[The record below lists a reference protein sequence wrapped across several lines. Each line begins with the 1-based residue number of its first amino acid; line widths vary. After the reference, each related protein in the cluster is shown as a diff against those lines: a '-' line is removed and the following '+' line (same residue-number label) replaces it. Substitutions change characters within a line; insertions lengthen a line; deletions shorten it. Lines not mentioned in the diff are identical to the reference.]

1 MTEADAFEV
10 ILLAAGSGSR
20 FGGRKLLAPY
30 GGGVLLDAALLTALA
45 APVRGV
51 IVVTGADADD
61 VALVAR
67 RHAQRAGQSPRLTVV
82 HAPDYAQGMGV
93 SLATGARAL
102 PADTAGVF
110 VLLGDM
116 PRIPQGVFATLMQ
129 AVLDGAQAAATT
141 YRGQRGHPA
150 LIGNS
155 LIAQLMSLQGDAGA
169 RSILQGLGDRLA
181 LVEAPDDGVLFDVDV
196 PGDIPN

>member
-30 GGGVLLDAALLTALA
+30 SDGVLLDAALATALA

-51 IVVTGADADD
+51 ILVTGADADD
-61 VALVAR
+61 MAGVAY
-67 RHAQRAGQSPRLTVV
+67 RHAEAVGQSARLTVV
-82 HAPDYAQGMGV
+82 HAADYAQGMGV

-116 PRIPQGVFATLMQ
+116 PRIPQGVFSSLKQ
-129 AVLDGAQAAATT
+129 VVLDGAPAAATT

-150 LIGNS
+150 LIGKS
-155 LIAQLMSLQGDAGA
+155 LIAQLMNLQGDAGA
-169 RSILQGLGDRLA
+169 RSILQCLGDRLA